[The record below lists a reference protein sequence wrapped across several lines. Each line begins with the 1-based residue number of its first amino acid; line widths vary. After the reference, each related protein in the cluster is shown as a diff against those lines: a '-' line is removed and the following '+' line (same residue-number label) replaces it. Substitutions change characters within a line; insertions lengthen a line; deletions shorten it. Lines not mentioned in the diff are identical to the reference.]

1 MLIMSIILAAMA
13 PVMTTRNK
21 SDYSSPWRYSPRNNS
36 DAYFGAGDNQVALLG
51 QSDADDAERDTK
63 FLIRTAANSGF
74 SHILFKT
81 GESIVGR
88 LYFDESNLFISNTN
102 PSSNT
107 GSNNTTIGVDAFM
120 NNTSGQDNTVMGYNA
135 LTSNTTGGGNVAI
148 GSNSLQNNRTGNDNI
163 AIGTNSNY
171 GNFTSPAAKTIAIGN
186 QTSAYGNGSI
196 AIGSSLISS
205 EGDGTSYT
213 GAYSSG
219 SRSIAIGNGS
229 STQESDSIA
238 IGTGAESGGV
248 LLGVDTGIS
257 SIAIGNETSA
267 LGNNSVSIGSS
278 SSGVGWNSVAIG
290 NGTVSGTGSVGD
302 TVAIGFEAISEKEDG
317 IAIGNNAVVGDYG
330 TSGIAI
336 GTSASVLGSHGIAIG
351 DGAKSVSSQYGGG
364 YNIAIGSEAMGNAS
378 AGQYSIAI
386 GAEALNKMNGTAGAA
401 PNIGIGYQA
410 LMNLGTGADNLAVG
424 FMALSNL
431 VSGTSNTAIGSRAC
445 RYVTGTN
452 KTCIGA
458 NSGPASGSDWAS
470 SSDSTER
477 IFIGSTSKFDGGT
490 AVLEVHNDSTK
501 ASLPNAYGNIS
512 NTAVVIHGALVVTG
526 PIYNRYKAIGSSSS
540 KFWGFL
546 EAGENEHVVIGSH
559 SGESGK
565 YYYNDYR
572 SSDRRLKY
580 VGKENTSGLDKIRQL
595 KVFNYTFKKDEKK
608 TPHVGVIAQDLQ
620 KVFPDAVKKG
630 VDGFLTIRMEDMFY
644 AVINA
649 IKELDSRVTALEKEN
664 QELKARIERL
674 ESKIK

>member
-1 MLIMSIILAAMA
+1 MFKIKHGFTLAEMMVVMLILSIVLAAMA

-21 SDYSSPWRYSPRNNS
+21 TDYSSPWRYASNGS
-36 DAYFGAGDNQVALLG
+36 DAYFAGNSNSNQVAMIG
-51 QSDADDAERDTK
+51 QHEVGVGENNAR
-63 FLIRTAANSGF
+63 LILRTSSGSGW
-74 SHILFKT
+74 SHLMFKT
-81 GESIVGR
+81 GDTIVGR
-88 LYFDESNLFISNTN
+88 LYLDESNLYLSNVTN
-102 PSSNT
+102 PSGSEST
-107 GSNNTTIGVDAFM
+107 SVGVGALSNNTGENNTAIGNNALHS
-120 NNTSGQDNTVMGYNA
+120 NTSG
-135 LTSNTTGGGNVAI
+135 SGNVAM
-148 GSNSLQNNRTGNDNI
+148 GTYALQHNTTGNDNI

-229 STQESDSIA
+229 SATNSDAVALGTSSQAVSDNSIA
-238 IGTGAESGGV
+238 IGNGAQADDGGNY
-248 LLGVDTGIS
+248 DATPRS
-257 SIAIGNETSA
+257 SIAIGRLAYA
-267 LGNNSVSIGSS
+267 LSYDS
-278 SSGVGWNSVAIG
+278 
-290 NGTVSGTGSVGD
+290 
-302 TVAIGFEAISEKEDG
+302 
-317 IAIGNNAVVGDYG
+317 IAIGNNANN
-330 TSGIAI
+330 TNSSANAI
-336 GTSASVLGSHGIAIG
+336 SIGSNAKAESASAIVIG
-351 DGAKSVSSQYGGG
+351 NNSYVEDMSSW
-364 YNIAIGSEAMGNAS
+364 
-378 AGQYSIAI
+378 SIAI
-386 GAEALNKMNGTAGAA
+386 GANSNSKSYSAIAIGNNAIASGYPSVA
-401 PNIGIGYQA
+401 IGIGTRA
-410 LMNLGTGADNLAVG
+410 SEDGAI
-424 FMALSNL
+424 
-431 VSGTSNTAIGSRAC
+431 AIGGGTRNLITDPTTEALGENSIAIGNKSKAKGSNNIAIGTNAC
-445 RYVTGTN
+445 QYVAGNN
-452 KTCIGA
+452 KTCIGY
-458 NSGPASGSDWAS
+458 NSGPKSGSDWAS
-470 SSDSTER
+470 STDSTER
-477 IFIGSTSKFDGGT
+477 IFIGSKSKFDDGT
-490 AVLEVHNDSTK
+490 AVLEVHNDSAK
-501 ASLPNAYGNIS
+501 ASLPSGYGTIS

-546 EAGENEHVVIGSH
+546 EAGEHEHVVIGSH
-559 SGESGK
+559 SGQSGK

-580 VGKENTSGLDKIRQL
+580 VGRENTSGLDKIRQL

-674 ESKIK
+674 EAKIK